1 MGGKSTYE
9 HKRDHLYEVSA
20 AQCGYFTTQQAH
32 EVGIT
37 TPYLDH
43 YLRAGHIVRV
53 GRGVYRLSRFP
64 SGDQEDLIYIWLA
77 SAREGVFSHE
87 TALALHQLSDILP
100 SRIHVSLPPS
110 WRRRKL
116 PAHIERHYA
125 VLAPSDVGWVGA
137 VPVTAPLRTLED
149 CARVHVSP
157 ELLRQAL
164 HQARTRG
171 LIRETEATELL
182 QHHASAFLQAS

>member
-1 MGGKSTYE
+1 MLSESGYARR
-9 HKRDHLYEVSA
+9 RDHLYEISEP
-20 AQCGYFTTQQAH
+20 QHGFFTTRQAD

-64 SGDQEDLIYIWLA
+64 SGDQEDLISIWLA
-77 SAREGVFSHE
+77 TAREGVFSHE

-100 SRIHVSLPPS
+100 SRFHLSLPPS

-116 PAHIERHYA
+116 PENIERHYTHIP
-125 VLAPSDVGWVGA
+125 PSDVSWVGA

-149 CARVHVSP
+149 CAAIHVSP
-157 ELLRQAL
+157 EFLQQAL
-164 HQARTRG
+164 QQARARG
-171 LIRETEATELL
+171 LISEAEANNHLQRHARAYLREP
-182 QHHASAFLQAS
+182 